1 MTERALQLLALPEG
15 ESAYVLDIGCGSG
28 LSGELLEEDGHVWV
42 GVDVAPSML
51 GMSPPL
57 YHMLL
62 MRQRWLLN
70 VKWKVTCFCMI
81 SDRALDSD
89 RELSMVPSGQ
99 LT

>member
-51 GMSPPL
+51 GTYNIAQEAAL
-57 YHMLL
+57 TC
-62 MRQRWLLN
+62 QR
-70 VKWKVTCFCMI
+70 
-81 SDRALDSD
+81 SR
-89 RELSMVPSGQ
+89 
-99 LT
+99 